1 MLVSVIVPVYNAEKT
16 IFRAL
21 DSLLNQTYKNIEIL
35 VVDNNST
42 DNGLDVIRTI
52 DDTRIHVFE
61 CNEQGVSFARNMGLD
76 NAKGDYICF
85 LDADDLYLEE
95 AIENRLEFICRTG
108 CPFIVTNYYRSRSSR
123 LILEESASIII
134 RSDMR
139 YKNHI
144 PLLTATVKKELIGA
158 GRFKHIK
165 HEDYAF
171 WLTILS
177 KESARCLPSVTAVY
191 DDDVNGISS
200 NKINSLF
207 WHYSILR
214 NEYPLGPIRSIYF
227 TVVRS
232 ISLLLKRKLTEYKM

>member
-1 MLVSVIVPVYNAEKT
+1 MLVSVIVPVYNAEVT
-16 IFRAL
+16 ILRAL
-21 DSLLNQTYKNIEIL
+21 NSLLDQTYKNIEIL

-42 DNGLDVIRTI
+42 DDGLNLIKAI
-52 DDTRIHVFE
+52 DDPRIHVFE

-76 NAKGDYICF
+76 NARGDYICF
-85 LDADDLYLEE
+85 LDADDFYLEE

-108 CPFIVTNYYRSRSSR
+108 CPFIVTNYYRSRSGR
-123 LILEESASIII
+123 LILEDSTSIIM

-144 PLLTATVKKELIGA
+144 PMLTVTVKKELIGA
-158 GRFKHIK
+158 ERFKNIK
-165 HEDYAF
+165 HEDFAF

-200 NKINSLF
+200 NKVNSLF

-214 NEYPLGPIRSIYF
+214 NEYPLGAIKSIYF

-232 ISLLLKRKLTEYKM
+232 FSLLLKRKLNEYKM